1 MVFRY
6 ESEETPMNLNIFREY
21 DIRGL
26 HETDL
31 TPEVVEN
38 IGKAVGTLF
47 VRRGEKTI
55 CVGCDVRLSSPRLVE
70 NLTNGL
76 LSTGLT
82 VYKVGVVPTPA
93 LYFAIQHLD
102 VGGGV
107 QVTGSH
113 NPIEYNG
120 FKMTH
125 RANSIFGDQIQELRK
140 MIERRDF
147 VTGNG
152 KIVEREIIDE
162 YVADILSRVEIT
174 KPLKV
179 VIDAG
184 NGCASEIGPRVFR
197 ALGCEVIELYCE
209 IDGRFPNHLPDPTVL
224 KYLKDLIQMVQEHGA
239 DFGIGYDGDADRIG
253 IVDNEGNIVP
263 GDRLL
268 AVFARD
274 ILTRQPGAKI
284 IFDVKCSQALPE
296 DIRAHGGDP
305 IMWKTGHSLIK
316 TKMKETHAPAAGEM
330 SGHIFFSEKFRGYD
344 DAVYASARFADIV
357 AHDGRSLSQIDAT
370 IPKYVSTPEI
380 RVETTDDEKFLIV
393 DELTQHF
400 KNETDHEVIDV
411 DGVRVLFGDGWGLV
425 RASNTQPV
433 LVMRFEAKTP
443 ERVQQIGEAVLAKVR
458 EHPSV
463 KLDDVSLAT
472 F

>member
-1 MVFRY
+1 
-6 ESEETPMNLNIFREY
+6 MNPNIFREY

-38 IGKAVGTLF
+38 IGKAIGTLF
-47 VRRGEKTI
+47 IRRGEKTI
-55 CVGCDVRLSSPRLVE
+55 CVGYDVRLSSPRLVE
-70 NLTNGL
+70 NLTSGF

-82 VYKVGVVPTPA
+82 VYKVGMVPTPT

-102 VGGGV
+102 AGGGV

-113 NPIEYNG
+113 NPIDYNG
-120 FKMTH
+120 FKITH
-125 RANSIFGDQIQELRK
+125 RATSFYGDQIQQLRE
-140 MIERRDF
+140 MIERLDF
-147 VTGNG
+147 VSGTG
-152 KIVEREIIDE
+152 KVVEKQVIDE
-162 YVADILSRVEIT
+162 YVADILSRVEIP

-184 NGCASEIGPRVFR
+184 NGCGGEIGPRVFR
-197 ALGCEVIELYCE
+197 ALGCEVVELYCE
-209 IDGRFPNHLPDPTVL
+209 LDGRFPNHLPDPTVMKNL
-224 KYLKDLIQMVQEHGA
+224 QDLIHKVKEYNA

-253 IVDNEGNIVP
+253 MIDDKGNIVP

-274 ILTRQPGAKI
+274 IFTRQPGAKI

-296 DIRAHGGDP
+296 DIHAHGGEP

-316 TKMKETHAPAAGEM
+316 AKMKETDAPAAGEM
-330 SGHIFFSEKFRGYD
+330 SGHIFFAENFRGYD
-344 DAVYASARFADIV
+344 DAIYASARFAEIV
-357 AHDGRSLSQIDAT
+357 SRDGRTLSEIDAT

-380 RVETTDDEKFLIV
+380 RVKTTDDEKFRIV
-393 DELTQHF
+393 QELADYF
-400 KNETDHEVIDV
+400 ANETDYEVIDV

-433 LVMRFEAKTP
+433 LVMRFEAKTS
-443 ERVQQIGEAVLAKVR
+443 ERVKQIGETLLAQVR

-463 KLDDVSLAT
+463 KLDDINLAT
-472 F
+472 Y